1 MKSKL
6 LFVILAGVLLIATFS
21 VFAQESILDTEA
33 EIIPHGGGEGEM
45 MFYDPNDPSVLF
57 PEDLRSDPICPT
69 VFDTYQGVRVTG
81 TLCQGFESPNVF
93 KVVFKPLTPSGF
105 YGRGCARTAAA
116 IQGCGGIVMT
126 GSNSTAYAYGSGGFY
141 GVWRMSQRANDAWLN
156 FSD

>member
-6 LFVILAGVLLIATFS
+6 LFVILAGILLIATFS
-21 VFAQESILDTEA
+21 VSAQESTLDTEA
-33 EIIPHGGGEGEM
+33 EIILHGGGEGEM

-57 PEDLRSDPICPT
+57 PEDLRGGRCPQ
-69 VFDTYQGVRVTG
+69 VSDTYKGVLIKG
-81 TLCQGFESPNVF
+81 TMCQGFESPNVF
-93 KVVFKPLTPSGF
+93 KVVFTPVSPSRF